1 MAFEIVFERNAG
13 GLILCALLLD
23 VEVSAAPLTG

>member
-13 GLILCALLLD
+13 GLILGALLLD
-23 VEVSAAPLTG
+23 VEVSAALLTG